1 MIKVEDYTVS
11 AKKVS
16 PSLQSPEVLR
26 LEPMPNYEDA
36 DQMIKIEDEIKDN
49 PPVPHP
55 IEY

>member
-36 DQMIKIEDEIKDN
+36 D
-49 PPVPHP
+49 
-55 IEY
+55 